1 MKVKKVRQGM
11 VACRRD
17 PSYALRVKTVYE
29 TFSRTESIS
38 QAPLVGFPESSP
50 QRSRVKLRFFFPC

>member
-1 MKVKKVRQGM
+1 MKIKKVRQGM

-17 PSYALRVKTVYE
+17 PYALRVKTVYE

-38 QAPLVGFPESSP
+38 RTPLVGFPESPP